1 MTDMNKYLL
10 NVSKNVR
17 KRRHEMKLS
26 QEKLAELANV
36 HRTYVGMVER
46 AEKNITLSS
55 LTKLATALQTDLATL
70 IQEENCVVN
79 ALDNSSYCLINFSV
93 CGDPRGNLVP
103 IEAQK
108 DIPFN
113 IKRVYYIFGAQKDVV
128 RGQHAYHKLDQVV
141 LCVSG
146 SCDFVLDNGKKKET
160 IHLSVP
166 NQGLYIKHNVWR
178 EFTNFSSDCVVLVLA
193 SEHYD
198 ESDCIKDYQK
208 FLKETANGQ

>member
-1 MTDMNKYLL
+1 MMDTNNYLL

-17 KRRHEMKLS
+17 RKRHEMKLS
-26 QEKLAELANV
+26 QEKLAELAGV

-55 LTKLATALQTDLATL
+55 LGKLATALKTDLASL
-70 IQEENCVVN
+70 IQEENLS
-79 ALDNSSYCLINFSV
+79 AIIPDNSFYRLINFSV
-93 CGDPRGNLVP
+93 CGDYRGNLVP

-108 DIPFN
+108 DVPFD
-113 IKRVYYIFGAQKDVV
+113 IKRVYYIWGAQKDIT

-141 LCVSG
+141 VCVSG
-146 SCDFVLDNGKKKET
+146 ACDFILDNGKKKET
-160 IHLSVP
+160 VHLSSP

-193 SEHYD
+193 SDHYD
-198 ESDCIKDYQK
+198 ESDCIKDYQA